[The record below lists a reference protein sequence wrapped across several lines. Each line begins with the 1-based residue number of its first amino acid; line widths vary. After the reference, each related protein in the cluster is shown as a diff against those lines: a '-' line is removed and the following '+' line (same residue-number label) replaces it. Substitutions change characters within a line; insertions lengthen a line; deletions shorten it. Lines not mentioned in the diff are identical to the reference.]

1 MRTWRSWAPSAVDNV
16 HIVIGAV
23 VVLWWSLVLD
33 WRAILHFP
41 FCIMQSRSKKDAK
54 WLLFGVPVWSTGQS
68 TARVGAVS
76 QVDPKRLDESSPSI
90 SAKRRALPRCVQRAS
105 DDLTVVHIQPRVP
118 AQGSMKA
125 RRPSMEPNL
134 DPPFRLPALPRPDR
148 PQHFSMAV
156 QHMQTRK
163 RRRAEQ
169 VELDDPSQPELR
181 DPPPKRVRSQAKPN
195 FPPEFWDSLSKVSAT
210 HRALRELDR
219 RNNARPAPKPPL
231 PAVHPTDL
239 ERFARR
245 GGPDLRHLR
254 GVGRP
259 GRSWCGPG

>member
-76 QVDPKRLDESSPSI
+76 PSI
-90 SAKRRALPRCVQRAS
+90 SAKRRALPRCVQRVS
-105 DDLTVVHIQPRVP
+105 DDSTVVHISTSRSSPRQHEGQAAVHGAQPR
-118 AQGSMKA
+118 
-125 RRPSMEPNL
+125 
-134 DPPFRLPALPRPDR
+134 PPYRLPALPRPYR

-181 DPPPKRVRSQAKPN
+181 DPPPQRVRSQAKPN

-254 GVGRP
+254 GVSRP

>member
-1 MRTWRSWAPSAVDNV
+1 MRTWRCRAPSAVDNV

-23 VVLWWSLVLD
+23 VVVWWSLVLD
-33 WRAILHFP
+33 WRAI
-41 FCIMQSRSKKDAK
+41 CIFLFALCRVEASKTRSGCC
-54 WLLFGVPVWSTGQS
+54 LGVPVWNTGPF
-68 TARVGAVS
+68 TARVGAVLRLLR
-76 QVDPKRLDESSPSI
+76 VDPKWLDESSPF
-90 SAKRRALPRCVQRAS
+90 QRS
-105 DDLTVVHIQPRVP
+105 DAPCLDVCNATRQLTFQPRVP
-118 AQGSMKA
+118 AQGSMKV

-134 DPPFRLPALPRPDR
+134 DPPFRLRALSRPYR
-148 PQHFSMAV
+148 PQHFLMAA
-156 QHMQTRK
+156 QRMQTRK

-169 VELDDPSQPELR
+169 AEHQDPQPELQH
-181 DPPPKRVRSQAKPN
+181 PPPKRVKSSAKPN

-254 GVGRP
+254 GVSRP